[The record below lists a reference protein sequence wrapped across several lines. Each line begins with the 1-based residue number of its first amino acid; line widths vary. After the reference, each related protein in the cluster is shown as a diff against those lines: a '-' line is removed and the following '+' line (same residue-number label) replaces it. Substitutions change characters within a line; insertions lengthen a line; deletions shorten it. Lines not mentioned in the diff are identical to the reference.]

1 MKYNHIKIYIIFIKL
16 YYFNKYLKKCSLFLI
31 LVYLKNLMNYIN
43 FVFIVKIIFKYKLN
57 KKWEIIVLFYYNKCK
72 I

>member
-1 MKYNHIKIYIIFIKL
+1 MT
-16 YYFNKYLKKCSLFLI
+16 YYFNKYLKKCSIFLLI
-31 LVYLKNLMNYIN
+31 LVYLENLMNYIN

-57 KKWEIIVLFYYNKCK
+57 KKWEIVVLFYYNKCK